1 MSTSRRRFLETSVA
15 ACGAFSL
22 GVPTIANAERTNRQS
37 ATLTAPSLRILI
49 LGGTSFIGPHQVRYA
64 LERGHSVSIFTRG
77 TTQPAL
83 FSEAFDRVEHL
94 VGDRS
99 DNLDAL
105 RGRTW
110 DVVIDNSGQ
119 RVEWARDSAQLLKDS
134 AERYLYVS
142 STGVYYPYLT
152 TNIHEDTPL
161 VLEDDPPQERHSYG
175 VMKSLSE
182 IEVQNAFGDRALVV
196 RPQYIL
202 GPGDRTGRSAFWPVR
217 IQHGG
222 EVLVPGRKADP
233 VMLIDVRDLTEWMIH
248 LLEDGTTGTFNA
260 AGPASPLTMEEFIY
274 AVRATT
280 SSSVSW
286 EWVDDYEFLKE
297 HRYSYAIPWVMV
309 EGDNLGSAQI
319 NIDRALANGLIHRP
333 YAKTLTDIYEWW
345 YSDAVSEERR
355 LEPRFPITLEREAE
369 VLTSWRA
376 RSR

>member
-1 MSTSRRRFLETSVA
+1 MATSRRRFLETSVA

-22 GVPTIANAERTNRQS
+22 GIPVISDVHSTSPQSVRQ
-37 ATLTAPSLRILI
+37 TASSLRILI
-49 LGGTSFIGPHQVRYA
+49 LGGTSYIGPHQVRYA

-77 TTQPAL
+77 NTQPTL
-83 FSEAFDRVEHL
+83 FSEVFEEVEHL
-94 VGDRS
+94 VGDRAN
-99 DNLDAL
+99 NLDAL

-119 RVEWARDSAQLLKDS
+119 RVEWARDSAQLLRDS

-142 STGVYYPYLT
+142 STGVYYPYIT
-152 TNIHEDTPL
+152 TNIREDTPL
-161 VLEDDPPQERHSYG
+161 ILADNPPQERPSYG

-182 IEVQNAFGDRALVV
+182 IEVQQAFGDRALVV

-222 EVLVPGRKADP
+222 EVVVPGRKTDP

-260 AGPASPLTMEEFIY
+260 AGPASPLTMEEFIHG
-274 AVRATT
+274 VRATT

-286 EWVDDYEFLKE
+286 AWIEDHEFLKE
-297 HRYSYAIPWVMV
+297 HRYTYAIPWVRV
-309 EGDNLGSAQI
+309 EGDNLGSARI
-319 NIDRALANGLIHRP
+319 NIDRALANGLTHRGSSILDDTNRV
-333 YAKTLTDIYEWW
+333 A
-345 YSDAVSEERR
+345 
-355 LEPRFPITLEREAE
+355 RFR
-369 VLTSWRA
+369 
-376 RSR
+376 

>member
-15 ACGAFSL
+15 ACGTFSL
-22 GVPTIANAERTNRQS
+22 GIPVISEANSTSPSSVRQ
-37 ATLTAPSLRILI
+37 TASPLRILI
-49 LGGTSFIGPHQVRYA
+49 LGGTSYIGPHQVRYA

-77 TTQPAL
+77 NTQPTM
-83 FSEAFDRVEHL
+83 FSDAFDQVEHL
-94 VGDRS
+94 VGDRAN
-99 DNLDAL
+99 NLDAL

-119 RVEWARDSAQLLKDS
+119 RIEWARDSAQLLRDS

-152 TNIHEDTPL
+152 TNIREDTPL
-161 VLEDDPPQERHSYG
+161 ILADDPPQERPSYG

-182 IEVQNAFGDRALVV
+182 IEVQQAFGDRALVV

-222 EVLVPGRKADP
+222 EVVVPGRKADP

-260 AGPASPLTMEEFIY
+260 AGPAAPLTMEEFIHG
-274 AVRATT
+274 VRATT

-286 EWVDDYEFLKE
+286 AWIDDYGFLKE
-297 HRYSYAIPWVMV
+297 HRYTYAIPWVMV
-309 EGDNLGSAQI
+309 EGDNLGSARI
-319 NIDRALANGLIHRP
+319 NIDRALANGLTHRP

-345 YSDAVSEERR
+345 YSNAVSDERR

-369 VLTSWRA
+369 VLADWRA
-376 RSR
+376 RNG